1 MVIEDIIDLDNNLLL
16 DEKLEEPIDDG
27 LDDDELLIWNVQ
39 LRISNRNF

>member
-1 MVIEDIIDLDNNLLL
+1 MVIEDIIELDNNLLL